1 MMRPGASRRSAV
13 LPRQPHSHF
22 GTIRNGKEKRQD
34 LRNASHIINM
44 IAQRDEQVE
53 EQLRAA
59 GHHLHLHGAAA
70 LEGPAAADDE
80 REVVGSQLGVCV
92 GCVGVGVAG
101 GGENCAALDA
111 GFCSLFK
118 SDYE

>member
-1 MMRPGASRRSAV
+1 M
-13 LPRQPHSHF
+13 PRQPHSHF
-22 GTIRNGKEKRQD
+22 GTIRNGEEKRQD

-59 GHHLHLHGAAA
+59 SHHLHLHGAAA

-92 GCVGVGVAG
+92 GRVGVGVARG
-101 GGENCAALDA
+101 RENGVALD
-111 GFCSLFK
+111 S
-118 SDYE
+118 